1 MAVWAQA
8 DVAAS
13 AAASRTYFE
22 LGRIQSA
29 GDWFLPILVL
39 AAVVAYVIWMYRRDS
54 VELHPAVSVLL
65 STLRIFTFVGLLI
78 VYLQP
83 QWRTEKTTARNSRVL
98 LAVDTSLSMGLTDQ
112 AGASESAGSRQEE
125 VIRALSQGDLLQK
138 LRQTHDVT
146 VVRFDQQLERVATL
160 PKLSAAQTASK
171 SKSKSDAPSERPVDW
186 AAVLAPR
193 GTETRL
199 GQSLRQAINDERLT
213 PGLSGVVVF
222 SDGGQNVGIEPSAA
236 IELARQIKVP
246 IHTVGLGSDR
256 QPANVRI
263 SDFLAPTRAYPGDNY
278 KVTGYLQAYGLGGQT
293 VTVELLSR
301 PLGNQVD
308 ESSARLEETRE
319 LTLGGDGEP
328 LAIEFDLTPEE
339 TGQRTLMLRVQPPPD
354 DRFTGDNQQEADI
367 EIVDRKSRILL
378 FAGGPARE
386 FQYLRNQLQRDASA
400 TVETVLQSAG
410 DEFPD
415 SREELYAYDCV
426 VAFDPDWQALTASQ
440 IDLVEKWVADQ
451 AGGLIV
457 IAGPIYTDRW
467 VQADT
472 PAMDKV
478 RDLYPVEFNSRFLSL
493 EDARYGST
501 EPWPID
507 LTREGLES
515 QFLWLEDA
523 GPKSQQTWAAFRGVY
538 GYYAVRGPKRAATV
552 YGYYSDPR
560 AAGADSRPVYLAGQ
574 FFGSGRVFYL
584 GSAEMWRLREV
595 DDGYFEKL
603 YTQLLRHVSQGRLS
617 RGSSR
622 GVLLVERDRYFLGDM
637 VAVRAQ
643 LTNAQLDP
651 LEAAEVPMQV
661 LAPDGSV
668 RDLKLAA
675 DTARPGA
682 YSGQFAV
689 RQEGAYRLVLPVPQ
703 SESEELSRRI
713 QVRVPDLERENP
725 QRNDALLS
733 EIASSTGGVYYIGT
747 AAALAGQK
755 SEVGGQRSEVRGQK
769 SEVGGRGSELTPPSP
784 GTPGEGRGE
793 GLPVWE
799 LLPDRTQISV
809 LPEAPDPIWDNWWT
823 LGLICGCLCVEWLIR
838 RLAKLA

>member
-1 MAVWAQA
+1 MTVDAKLQLFGLLAQA
-8 DVAAS
+8 DAGGAL
-13 AAASRTYFE
+13 AASRTYFE
-22 LGRIQSA
+22 WGRVQSA
-29 GDWFLPILVL
+29 GDWFLPFL
-39 AAVVAYVIWMYRRDS
+39 ALAVVIAYVIWMYRRDS

-65 STLRIFTFVGLLI
+65 STLRVLTFVGLLVI
-78 VYLQP
+78 YLQP
-83 QWRTEKTTARNSRVL
+83 QWRTEKVSARNSRVL
-98 LAVDTSLSMGLTDQ
+98 LAMDTSLSMGLID
-112 AGASESAGSRQEE
+112 ESALGAAAASRQDE
-125 VIRALSQGDLLQK
+125 VIKALSQGELLQK

-160 PKLSAAQTASK
+160 PKLTAKQAPSKGK
-171 SKSKSDAPSERPVDW
+171 SKQDVNSERPVDW
-186 AAVLAPR
+186 SAVLAPR

-236 IELARQIKVP
+236 IELAKQIKVP
-246 IHTVGLGSDR
+246 IHAVGLGSDR
-256 QPANVRI
+256 QPVNVRI
-263 SDFLAPTRAYPGDNY
+263 SDLIAPTRAYPGDSY
-278 KVTGYLQAYGLGGQT
+278 KVTGYIQAYGLGGQT

-301 PLGNQVD
+301 PLGNQAD
-308 ESSARLEETRE
+308 ESASRLEETRE
-319 LTLGGDGEP
+319 ITLGGDGEP
-328 LAIEFDLTPEE
+328 LAVEFDLTPEE
-339 TGQRTLMLRVQPPPD
+339 KGQRTLVLRVKPPAD
-354 DRFTGDNQQEADI
+354 DRYAEDDHQEADI
-367 EIVDRKSRILL
+367 EIVDRKTRVLL

-386 FQYLRNQLQRDASA
+386 FQYLRNQLQREADI
-400 TVETVLQSAG
+400 TTDVVLQTAG
-410 DEFPD
+410 DDFPN
-415 SREELYAYDCV
+415 SREQLYAYDCV
-426 VAFDPDWQALTASQ
+426 VAFDPDWQALSAAQ
-440 IDLVEKWVADQ
+440 VDLLEKWVADQ

-457 IAGPIYTDRW
+457 IAGPIFTDRW

-478 RDLYPVEFNSRFLSL
+478 RDLYPVEFNNRFLSL

-515 QFLWLEDA
+515 QFLWLDDA
-523 GPKSQQTWAAFRGVY
+523 GPKSQQTWAAFRGVF
-538 GYYAVRGPKRAATV
+538 GYYSVRGPKRAASV

-560 AAGADSRPVYLAGQ
+560 AAGADNQPVYFAGQ

-584 GSAEMWRLREV
+584 GSAEMWRLREL

-651 LEAAEVPMQV
+651 LEAAEVSMQV
-661 LAPDGSV
+661 LAPDGGV
-668 RDLKLAA
+668 RDLKLTA
-675 DTARPGA
+675 DATRPGM

-713 QVRVPDLERENP
+713 QVRVPDQERENP

-733 EIASSTGGVYYIGT
+733 EIANSTGGVYYVGT
-747 AAALAGQK
+747 AAALGKPVAREGSELGSQR
-755 SEVGGQRSEVRGQK
+755 SEVGGQRPVQ
-769 SEVGGRGSELTPPSP
+769 PAPA
-784 GTPGEGRGE
+784 
-793 GLPVWE
+793 VWE

-809 LPEAPDPIWDNWWT
+809 LPEAPVPLWSNWWT
-823 LGLICGCLCVEWLIR
+823 LGLISGCLCLEWLIR

>member
-1 MAVWAQA
+1 LHLIADLQLPLTGLWAQA
-8 DVAAS
+8 DLAAS

-22 LGRIQSA
+22 LGRVQSA
-29 GDWFLPILVL
+29 ADWFLPLLALVL
-39 AAVVAYVIWMYRRDS
+39 LIAYVIWMYRRDS
-54 VELHPAVSVLL
+54 VELHPAVGVLL
-65 STLRIFTFVGLLI
+65 GTLRVLTFLGLLV

-83 QWRTEKTTARNSRVL
+83 QWRTEKVSARNSRVL

-112 AGASESAGSRQEE
+112 SAAAASAASRQDE
-125 VIRALSQGDLLQK
+125 VIKALSQSDLLPN

-146 VVRFDQQLERVATL
+146 IVRFDQQLERVATL
-160 PKLSAAQTASK
+160 PKLSSRRPVAKGK
-171 SKSKSDAPSERPVDW
+171 SQRDGKPDRQVDW

-222 SDGGQNVGIEPSAA
+222 TDGGQNVGIEPSAA
-236 IELARQIKVP
+236 VELARQIKVP
-246 IHTVGLGSDR
+246 IHAVGLGSDR

-263 SDFLAPTRAYPGDNY
+263 SDFLAPTRAYPGDSY
-278 KVTGYLQAYGLGGQT
+278 KVTGYIQAYGLGGQT

-301 PLGNQVD
+301 PLGNQAD
-308 ESSARLEETRE
+308 ESAAQLEETRE
-319 LTLGGDGEP
+319 ITLGGDGEP
-328 LAIEFDLTPEE
+328 LSVEFDLTPEE
-339 TGQRTLMLRVQPPPD
+339 TGQRTLALRVQPPPD
-354 DRFTGDNQQEADI
+354 DRYAGDDQQEADI
-367 EIVDRKSRILL
+367 EIVDRRSRVLL

-386 FQYLRNQLQRDASA
+386 FQYLRNQLQRDSSA
-400 TVETVLQSAG
+400 TVDVVLQTAG
-410 DEFPD
+410 DEFPN
-415 SREELYAYDCV
+415 SREQLYAYDCLA
-426 VAFDPDWQALTASQ
+426 AFDPDWQALSAAQ
-440 IDLVEKWVADQ
+440 VDLIEKWVADQ

-457 IAGPIYTDRW
+457 VAGPIYTDRW

-472 PAMDKV
+472 PAMDKI

-507 LTREGLES
+507 FTREGLES
-515 QFLWLEDA
+515 QFLWLDDA
-523 GPKSQQTWAAFRGVY
+523 GPKSQQAWVAFRGVY

-560 AAGADSRPVYLAGQ
+560 AAGADNQPVYLAGQ

-584 GSAEMWRLREV
+584 GSAEMWRLREL

-637 VAVRAQ
+637 VAARAQ

-651 LEAAEVPMQV
+651 LEAPEVSMQV
-661 LAPDGSV
+661 LAPDGGV
-668 RDLKLAA
+668 RDVKLTTDA
-675 DTARPGA
+675 TRPGM

-713 QVRVPDLERENP
+713 QVRVPDQERENP

-733 EIASSTGGVYYIGT
+733 EIAGSTGGVYYIGT
-747 AAALAGQK
+747 AAALGKAGER
-755 SEVGGQRSEVRGQK
+755 SEVGGQTSEAGGQGH
-769 SEVGGRGSELTPPSP
+769 VQPAPA
-784 GTPGEGRGE
+784 
-793 GLPVWE
+793 VWE

-809 LPEAPDPIWDNWWT
+809 LPEAPVPLWSNWWT
-823 LGLICGCLCVEWLIR
+823 LGLICGCLCMEWLIR